1 MVDATPLREQRALV
15 TGASRGIGRAVALEL
30 ASAGADVALTA
41 RSEKDLRETAAQVT
55 ERGRTTTVIPANL
68 TEADAPERIV
78 DEAEAEL
85 GGLDVLVNNAGM
97 QAPWQL
103 AEELDREQWTQ
114 LLDVNLQAPFFL
126 AQAAAD
132 ELAGG
137 GAIVNVAS
145 IAGVEGTSRMLPY
158 SVTKAGLIQLTRD
171 LATEWAEKGIRVN
184 AVAPGWTKTDMTE
197 GLRGNEQLRSQLEAT
212 VPMGRFG
219 EPDEIAPL
227 VRVLASPE
235 TSYTTGAVFV
245 ADGGESI

>member
-15 TGASRGIGRAVALEL
+15 TGASRGIGRAIALEL
-30 ASAGADVALTA
+30 ADAGADVALTA

-55 ERGRTTTVIPANL
+55 ERGRTTTVIPADL
-68 TEADAPERIV
+68 TDPDAPERIV
-78 DEAEAEL
+78 QETEEEL

-97 QAPWQL
+97 QAPWKP
-103 AEELDREQWTQ
+103 AEDLDREAWTQ

-126 AQAAAD
+126 AREAAD

-145 IAGVEGTSRMLPY
+145 IAGLEGTARMLPY
-158 SVTKAGLIQLTRD
+158 SVTKAGLVQLTRD
-171 LATEWAEKGIRVN
+171 LATEWADKDIRVN

-197 GLRGNEQLRSQLEAT
+197 GVRANDEIRHQLEAT